1 MTIDAV
7 PRWVRALTLPSV
19 LFTTALAGHAAG
31 DGAIPAASVLAL
43 LFVLTVVAVALFT
56 MAPLT
61 PARTAA
67 LLLVGQGLLH
77 TALQLLGGTAV
88 TATTAM
94 CGASAGSAAVSVPTS
109 CHLMTHPG
117 AMSHDSA
124 MSPLGGGH
132 LGMLLAHLAAAAV
145 VGAWLVAGER
155 AFSTVLLLAAR
166 PVIDAWRTIAEAAR
180 DTVGAVVLSCPR
192 LQLGWGLRCA
202 VRGSV
207 WVAGVVS
214 RRGPPGAWSTE
225 PCVYAAVS
233 TV

>member
-1 MTIDAV
+1 
-7 PRWVRALTLPSV
+7 
-19 LFTTALAGHAAG
+19 
-31 DGAIPAASVLAL
+31 
-43 LFVLTVVAVALFT
+43 
-56 MAPLT
+56 
-61 PARTAA
+61 
-67 LLLVGQGLLH
+67 
-77 TALQLLGGTAV
+77 
-88 TATTAM
+88 
-94 CGASAGSAAVSVPTS
+94 
-109 CHLMTHPG
+109 
-117 AMSHDSA
+117 
-124 MSPLGGGH
+124 
-132 LGMLLAHLAAAAV
+132 V

-166 PVIDAWRTIAEAAR
+166 PVIDAWRTMTDAAC

-214 RRGPPGAWSTE
+214 RRGPPGVWSTE